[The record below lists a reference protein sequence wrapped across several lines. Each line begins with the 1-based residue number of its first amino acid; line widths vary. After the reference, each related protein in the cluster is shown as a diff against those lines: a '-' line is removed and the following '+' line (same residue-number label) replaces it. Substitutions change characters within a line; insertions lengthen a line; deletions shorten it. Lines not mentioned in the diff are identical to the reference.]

1 MHKRPVLIQNVKAV
15 TPNGVV
21 DTDILMSQGRISRVE
36 KGISADG
43 CDCFDASGL
52 IALPGAIDSH
62 VHFQIPTP
70 DGGFN
75 ADDFAAGSAAAV
87 CGGITTYVDFA
98 GPLPDKGWADG
109 VNARKAQADGNTYAD
124 YALHMEVT
132 GAFYQDI
139 EKLEDIAAEGIKVLK
154 IYTTYGADKFPR
166 EDMERLFANAAKLD
180 LAILAHCEDDDMIA
194 RIKEE
199 FVAQGRT
206 GAERHGESRPAKA
219 EAEAVRELIQIAEKT
234 GVELIIAHVSSG
246 EAGDIIADARKRGV
260 RVYAET
266 CPHYLLLTDSCYQGS
281 EPQKYIMTPPLR
293 TQNDCGRLWEHVING
308 DIGMI
313 STDHCP
319 YTPEQKMKADSCF
332 DVLPG
337 VGGCESMPTLMFSEG
352 YQKGRITLEQLGERI
367 SSEAAKI
374 YGLYP
379 RKGAIAVGS
388 DADLLIMD
396 PNASRNI
403 TAAEEHS
410 NAGYTIFEGYP
421 VGCTV
426 RRVYLRGE
434 LVAENGKLLGSTEGK
449 YLRSA
454 QQN

>member
-1 MHKRPVLIQNVKAV
+1 MRKKSVLIQNVKAV
-15 TPNGVV
+15 TPNGTI
-21 DTDILMSQGRISRVE
+21 DTDILIDSGRICRIE
-36 KGISADG
+36 KGIPAEG

-75 ADDFAAGSAAAV
+75 ADDFAAGSMAAV

-98 GPLPDKGWADG
+98 SPVPDKDWADG
-109 VNARKAQADGNTYAD
+109 VHARKAQADGNTYGD

-139 EKLEDIAAEGIKVLK
+139 EKLEDIAAQGIKVLK
-154 IYTTYGADKFPR
+154 IYTTYGADKFPK
-166 EDMERLFANAAKLD
+166 EDMERLFANAAKND

-194 RIKEE
+194 RIKQDFIAEGG
-199 FVAQGRT
+199 V
-206 GAERHGESRPAKA
+206 GAERHAESRPAKA
-219 EAEAVRELIQIAEKT
+219 EANAVRELIQIAEKT
-234 GVELIIAHVSSG
+234 GVQLIIAHVSSG
-246 EAGDIIADARKRGV
+246 EAADIIAEARRRGV
-260 RVYAET
+260 KVYAET

-293 TQNDCGRLWEHVING
+293 KSEDCAKLWEHVING

-319 YTPEQKMKADSCF
+319 YTHEQKMKADSCF

-352 YQKGRITLEQLGERI
+352 YQKGRLTLEQLAERI
-367 SSEAAKI
+367 STEATKL

-379 RKGAIAVGS
+379 QKGAIAVGS
-388 DADLLIMD
+388 DGDILIMD
-396 PNASRNI
+396 PNAPGNI

-421 VGCTV
+421 VGCKV
-426 RRVYLRGE
+426 RRVYRRGE
-434 LVAENGKLLGSTEGK
+434 LMAENGKLLGGTEGK
-449 YLRSA
+449 YLRST
-454 QQN
+454 QQS

>member
-1 MHKRPVLIQNVKAV
+1 MHKKSVLIKNVKAV
-15 TPNGVV
+15 TPSGAV
-21 DTDILMSQGRISRVE
+21 DTDILIEGGKITRLE
-36 KGISADG
+36 KGIAAEN
-43 CDCFDASGL
+43 CPCFDASGL
-52 IALPGAIDSH
+52 VALPGAIDSH

-70 DGGFN
+70 DGGIN
-75 ADDFAAGSAAAV
+75 ADDFSAGSAAAV

-98 GPLPDKGWADG
+98 SPVENKGWADG

-139 EKLEDIAAEGIKVLK
+139 EKLEDIAKEGIRVLK
-154 IYTTYGADKFPR
+154 IYTTYGADRFPD
-166 EDMERLFANAAKLD
+166 EDMERLFANAKKNG
-180 LAILAHCEDDDMIA
+180 LAILAHCEDDELVTQLKASFIA
-194 RIKEE
+194 E
-199 FVAQGRT
+199 GRT
-206 GAERHGESRPAKA
+206 GAARHGESRPAKA
-219 EAEAVRELIQIAEKT
+219 ETNSVKALIAVAEKT
-234 GVELIIAHVSSG
+234 GAELIIAHVSSG
-246 EAGDIIADARKRGV
+246 ESGDIIADARKRGV
-260 RVYAET
+260 KVYAET
-266 CPHYLLLTDSCYQGS
+266 CPHYLLLTDSCYEGA

-293 TQNDCGRLWEHVING
+293 KQEDNAKLWQHVING

-337 VGGCESMPTLMFSEG
+337 VGGCESMPSLMFSEG
-352 YQKGRITLEQLGERI
+352 YQKGRLTLEQLAERI
-367 SSEAAKI
+367 SSEAAKR

-379 RKGAIAVGS
+379 NKGAIAVGS

-396 PNASRNI
+396 PNAQRKI
-403 TAAEEHS
+403 TAEEEHS

-426 RRVYLRGE
+426 RRVYLGGE
-434 LVAENGKLLGSTEGK
+434 LMVENGKLLGSAEGK

>member
-1 MHKRPVLIQNVKAV
+1 MHKKPVLIQNAAAV
-15 TPNGVV
+15 TPDGVV
-21 DTDILMSQGRISRVE
+21 NTDILISEGKICRME
-36 KGISADG
+36 KGISGEG

-75 ADDFAAGSAAAV
+75 ADDFGAGSAVAV
-87 CGGITTYVDFA
+87 CGGITTFVDFA
-98 GPLPDKGWADG
+98 SPLPEKSWAHG
-109 VNARKAQADGNTYAD
+109 VNARRAQADGSTYAD

-139 EKLEDIAAEGIKVLK
+139 DRLEDIAAEGISVLK
-154 IYTTYGADKFPR
+154 IYTTYGADKFPS
-166 EDMERLFANAAKLD
+166 EDMERLFSNAAELGMSV
-180 LAILAHCEDDDMIA
+180 LAHCEDDDMIA
-194 RIKEE
+194 RIKQDFIAE
-199 FVAQGRT
+199 GRV
-206 GAERHGESRPAKA
+206 GAGRHGESRPAAA
-219 EAEAVRELIQIAEKT
+219 EAAAVKELIRVAEKT
-234 GVELIIAHVSSG
+234 GVQLIIAHVSSG
-246 EAGDIIADARKRGV
+246 DGADLVAEARRRGV
-260 RVYAET
+260 KVYAET
-266 CPHYLLLTDSCYQGS
+266 CPHYLLLTDSCYEGS

-293 TQNDCGRLWEHVING
+293 KSDDCSRLWQHVING

-319 YTPEQKMKADSCF
+319 YTIEQKMRADSCF

-337 VGGCESMPTLMFSEG
+337 VGGCESMPSLMFSEG
-352 YQKGRITLEQLGERI
+352 YQKGRLTLEQLADRL
-367 SSEAAKI
+367 SAEAAKRH
-374 YGLYP
+374 GLYP
-379 RKGAIAVGS
+379 QKGAIAVGS
-388 DADLLIMD
+388 DGDILLMD
-396 PNASRNI
+396 PNAPRVI
-403 TAAEEHS
+403 TAKEEHS

-434 LVAENGKLLGSTEGK
+434 LAAENGKLLGSPEGK
-449 YLRSA
+449 FLRST